1 MLAAALETALEMP
14 HSKRTIQVTRERR
27 ARTKSLSVRPLQVL
41 IELPETLVVGR
52 VPWGTFYLP
61 DPNRAVLDG
70 ARWPRLVGGREDRRA
85 RRAFRGRS
93 RSGLIA
99 WCSASLLPSLY
110 LVFPSVR

>member
-14 HSKRTIQVTRERR
+14 HSKRTIQVTRERQ

-70 ARWPRLVGGREDRRA
+70 ARWPRLVGGLE
-85 RRAFRGRS
+85 
-93 RSGLIA
+93 
-99 WCSASLLPSLY
+99 
-110 LVFPSVR
+110 V